1 MNRFWD
7 KYPLVKVEL
16 DKVVEIMKENA
27 KNREKSIENSILD
40 LVASGGKLLRPGF
53 LIISGGFGKYDSD
66 KLCNLAAVVEMLHM
80 ATLVHDDIVDDAKTR
95 RGRETVQSKYGKDY
109 AVFMGDIL
117 FCRCFMALSNNTSM
131 ENMKLLSE
139 AIFNICTGEIEQL
152 TSHFSQEVSVK
163 KYLRRIAGKTA
174 ELFSISFF
182 VGAAESNC
190 SHELTN
196 NLSRI
201 GYDIGMAFQIID
213 DILDYTSTSDTI
225 GKPAGNDLR
234 EGIFTLPLIY
244 ALDEDNTTLLP
255 LLSKENYSDED
266 IQRIISTTDALG
278 GIVKA
283 RMLAKR
289 YTDRAF
295 KRISKLPDCS
305 SKDIL
310 IDITQKLLWREY

>member
-16 DKVVEIMKENA
+16 EKVVEIMKENA
-27 KNREKSIENSILD
+27 KNREKSIENSVLD

-244 ALDEDNTTLLP
+244 ALDEDKTALLP

-266 IQRIISTTDALG
+266 IQRIISITDALG

-310 IDITQKLLWREY
+310 IDIAQKLLWREY

>member
-7 KYPLVKVEL
+7 KYPSVKMDLE
-16 DKVVEIMKENA
+16 KVVEILKENA

-53 LIISGGFGKYDSD
+53 LLIAGGFGKYDSH
-66 KLCNLAAVVEMLHM
+66 KLSNLASVVEMLHM

-95 RGRETVQSKYGKDY
+95 RGRETIQSKYGKDY
-109 AVFMGDIL
+109 AVFIGDIL
-117 FCRCFMALSNNTSM
+117 FCKCFKSLSNNTSM
-131 ENMKLLSE
+131 ENMKLLSD

-152 TSHFSQEVSVK
+152 TSHYSQEVSVK
-163 KYLRRIAGKTA
+163 KYLRRISGKTA
-174 ELFSISFF
+174 ELFSISFY

-190 SHELTN
+190 SHELIN
-196 NLSRI
+196 DLSRI

-244 ALDEDNTTLLP
+244 ALRADNTELTP
-255 LLSKENYSDED
+255 LLSKDTYSDED
-266 IQRIISTTDALG
+266 IQTIIGITNSLG
-278 GIVKA
+278 GIQKA
-283 RMLAKR
+283 RQLAKR

-295 KRISKLPDCS
+295 NRISRLPDCE
-305 SKDIL
+305 SKNIL
-310 IDITQKLLWREY
+310 IDITQKLLWRKY

>member
-16 DKVVEIMKENA
+16 EKVVEIMKENA
-27 KNREKSIENSILD
+27 KNREKSIENSVLD

-213 DILDYTSTSDTI
+213 DILDYTSTSATI

-244 ALDEDNTTLLP
+244 ALDEDKTALLS

-266 IQRIISTTDALG
+266 IQRIISITDALG

-310 IDITQKLLWREY
+310 IDIAQKLLWREY